1 MTTQTEVP
9 DFVREAVLSL
19 PPLPEAAAR
28 ILRLARDPDVDFR
41 EIVKI
46 ISADQ
51 TLTARVLRASNS
63 ALYGTS
69 REVQTIRQAVVLL
82 GRDAVTQLVL
92 SVSVLNM
99 RAGGDGDGFDRAAFW
114 RHSMAVAVAARGL
127 ATRFGVD
134 PERAFIAGLMHD
146 IGKLV
151 LAEHYGQRYAKL
163 FSIARR
169 GARPL
174 HRIERDIFSVD
185 HAIVG
190 QALCEHWKLASPLAQ
205 AVTGHHDA
213 EAESLGPLPAA
224 IRSANAL
231 VKVANLG
238 ASGNRYVMR
247 ANRPL
252 APCRDRELVLQLPH
266 EVAEMETAF
275 RRNESSDDATAST
288 DQPIAQRPRIGVVVS
303 EPGVEDLLVVML
315 WSMGYRP
322 SSVATEEA
330 ASPDEARP
338 FSGLITDQASTLAH
352 VARAAGPL
360 IDYTAW
366 AAEEGDSIAGGF
378 DLESLRAWLQDEL
391 PPVDAAA

>member
-1 MTTQTEVP
+1 MTTQTDVP

-19 PPLPEAAAR
+19 PPLPEAATR

-41 EIVKI
+41 EIVKV

-99 RAGGDGDGFDRAAFW
+99 QAGGDREGFDRAAFW

-190 QALCEHWKLASPLAQ
+190 QALCEHWKLDSPLAQ

-213 EAESLGPLPAA
+213 DAEALGPLPAA

-231 VKVANLG
+231 VKAAALG
-238 ASGNRYVMR
+238 ESGNRFVMR

-252 APCRDRELVLQLPH
+252 APCRDRELVLQLPS
-266 EVAEMETAF
+266 EVAEMEAAF
-275 RRNESSDDATAST
+275 HRAAPAEDPLASSE
-288 DQPIAQRPRIGVVVS
+288 RPLAKRPQVHVLVS
-303 EPGVEDLLVVML
+303 EPEVEDVLLVLL
-315 WSMGYRP
+315 WTLGYRP
-322 SSVATEEA
+322 EAVCADEIATRNR
-330 ASPDEARP
+330 PDAIT
-338 FSGLITDQASTLAH
+338 GLVTDQASTLALNGQ
-352 VARAAGPL
+352 APAAV
-360 IDYTAW
+360 IDYSAW
-366 AAEEGDSIAGGF
+366 ASGEGPMLSDGF
-378 DLESLRAWLQDEL
+378 DLKSLRAWLQRKL
-391 PPVDAAA
+391 PPVQATS

>member
-1 MTTQTEVP
+1 MATQTEIP

-19 PPLPEAAAR
+19 PPLPEAATR

-41 EIVKI
+41 EIVKV

-82 GRDAVTQLVL
+82 GRDAVIQLVL
-92 SVSVLNM
+92 SVSVINM
-99 RAGGDGDGFDRAAFW
+99 KASGAEDGFDRGAFW

-127 ATRFGVD
+127 AGRFGVD

-151 LAEHYGQRYAKL
+151 LVEHYGERYSKL
-163 FSIARR
+163 FSIAQR

-174 HRIERDIFSVD
+174 HHIERDIFGVD

-213 EAESLGPLPAA
+213 DAEALGPLPAT

-231 VKVANLG
+231 VKTVGLG
-238 ASGNRYVMR
+238 EGGNRYVMR

-252 APCRDRELVLQLPH
+252 APCRDRELVLQLPY
-266 EVAEMETAF
+266 EVADMEAAF
-275 RRNESSDDATAST
+275 HRPALPGDEVVSSDR
-288 DQPIAQRPRIGVVVS
+288 PIQDRPRIYVLVS
-303 EPGVEDLLVVML
+303 APDVEDVLVVLL
-315 WSMGYRP
+315 WTLGYRP
-322 SSVATEEA
+322 EA
-330 ASPDEARP
+330 VDADALAGRHDAEPV
-338 FSGLITDQASTLAH
+338 SGIITDQAHTLALNGQ
-352 VARAAGPL
+352 AAGPVL
-360 IDYTAW
+360 DYTSW
-366 AAEEGDSIAGGF
+366 ATGEGPMIADGF
-378 DLESLRAWLQDEL
+378 DLKSLRMWLRREV
-391 PPVDAAA
+391 PPADDVS